1 MYNTVIDSF
10 SGVYYSHLMAA
21 LEGGLEPVPSR
32 RENMPTYQHTTV
44 RGFKMFYREAG
55 SRDSPTIILLHGFPS
70 SSHMFRDLIPKLQDK
85 FHIIAPDYIGFGY
98 SDAPDVNEFEYTF
111 DRLADYVEELLF
123 GVLGLK
129 KFSIYVQ
136 DYGAPVGYRI
146 AFRHQDAIE
155 GIIVQNG
162 NAYAEG
168 IGPGFDAMKPFW
180 ANRNPEAEK
189 PVRALLTKET
199 TIFQYTH
206 GVKDLSRIS
215 PDSYTLDQ
223 HFLDRPCNDQLQL
236 NLLHN
241 YQSNLLH
248 YDEWQEFFR
257 NKQPKTL
264 IVWGKNDPF
273 FTVEG
278 AKAYLRDIPKAEL
291 HLLDTGHFALEDS
304 SDFIA
309 QQIVKVFA

>member
-1 MYNTVIDSF
+1 MTKFQYATVN
-10 SGVYYSHLMAA
+10 
-21 LEGGLEPVPSR
+21 GL
-32 RENMPTYQHTTV
+32 
-44 RGFKMFYREAG
+44 KLFYREAG
-55 SRDSPTIILLHGFPS
+55 LKASPTIVLLHGFPS
-70 SSHMFRDLIPKLQDK
+70 SSHMFRDLIPQLAEK
-85 FHIIAPDYIGFGY
+85 FHVIVPDYVGFGY
-98 SDAPDVNEFEYTF
+98 GDAPDASTFEYTF
-111 DRLADYVEELLF
+111 DDLAAHVEELLF

-146 AFRHQDAIE
+146 ASKHQDAIE
-155 GIIVQNG
+155 GIVVQNG

-168 IGPGFDAMKPFW
+168 IGAGFDSMKLFW
-180 ANRNPEAEK
+180 ANRNPETEK
-189 PVRALLTKET
+189 PVRDLLKKET

-206 GVKDLSRIS
+206 GVKDVSRIS
-215 PDSYTLDQ
+215 PDSYTVDQ
-223 HFLDRPCNDQLQL
+223 LFLDRPGNDAIQL

-241 YQSNLLH
+241 YQSNLPL
-248 YDEWQEFFR
+248 YDGWHEFFR

-278 AKAYLRDIPKAEL
+278 AQAYLRDIPKAEL

-304 SDFIA
+304 SEFIA
-309 QQIVKVFA
+309 QQIIKFFA